1 MAYKALYRQFRPRRF
16 ADLKGQDMIARV
28 LKNQVMAGEP
38 AHAYLF
44 AGPRGTGKTSTAKIL
59 ASALNCLHP
68 IEGEPC
74 LECENCRAA
83 LNDSMMD
90 IIEMDAASNN
100 GVDNARDIRDKAGLL
115 PTKGKYKIY
124 IIDEVHMLTGQAFN
138 ALLKTLEEPPA
149 HVVFILATTEL
160 DALPKTVL
168 SRCLRFDFK
177 FIDRQRVVERMQEV
191 LAQTGAE
198 AEEDALYE
206 IAEASEGAMR
216 DALTILEKCCAF
228 GVKVDREV
236 VASVLGRASGAAM
249 HGWMQSAAE
258 YDEKQA
264 LLKMRDILDSGVECG
279 AAVAQILHSYEQM
292 LFAKLCGEQNEWAAY
307 GERFSKEALLRGIEV
322 FSEAQSRMRF
332 APKPEIILEAAI
344 LRALLP
350 AAEKEK
356 DELIWREEVARLEA
370 KLTALQKQ
378 GLPRMAQPADAPQQ
392 EPQAQVSTTPEA
404 PVAETV
410 RRQKKMEQAAKE
422 SPETEEYWPWLRA
435 SCAADL
441 GAQPMFRG
449 LELVQEDANT
459 IYLQAANPVVRMMI
473 ESGGRKQELQEKME
487 AQFGR
492 RKNIQVTLAEQSR
505 QLPEE
510 EIIDIID

>member
-1 MAYKALYRQFRPRRF
+1 
-16 ADLKGQDMIARV
+16 
-28 LKNQVMAGEP
+28 
-38 AHAYLF
+38 
-44 AGPRGTGKTSTAKIL
+44 
-59 ASALNCLHP
+59 
-68 IEGEPC
+68 
-74 LECENCRAA
+74 
-83 LNDSMMD
+83 
-90 IIEMDAASNN
+90 MDAASNN

-191 LAQTGAE
+191 LVQTGAT

-249 HGWMQSAAE
+249 HDWMQSAAE

-264 LLKMRDILDSGVECG
+264 LLKMRKILDSGVECG
-279 AAVAQILHSYEQM
+279 AAVAQVLHSYEQV
-292 LFAKLCGEQNEWAAY
+292 LLSKICGEQNEWSVY
-307 GERFSKEALLRGIEV
+307 GELFSREALLRGIEV
-322 FSEAQSRMRF
+322 FTEAQSRMKF

-344 LRALLP
+344 L
-350 AAEKEK
+350 K
-356 DELIWREEVARLEA
+356 
-370 KLTALQKQ
+370 
-378 GLPRMAQPADAPQQ
+378 GNAP
-392 EPQAQVSTTPEA
+392 
-404 PVAETV
+404 
-410 RRQKKMEQAAKE
+410 
-422 SPETEEYWPWLRA
+422 
-435 SCAADL
+435 
-441 GAQPMFRG
+441 
-449 LELVQEDANT
+449 
-459 IYLQAANPVVRMMI
+459 
-473 ESGGRKQELQEKME
+473 GR
-487 AQFGR
+487 
-492 RKNIQVTLAEQSR
+492 
-505 QLPEE
+505 
-510 EIIDIID
+510 